1 MLRKVGRV
9 AGRELTGFFASPAAV
24 LFLAAFLGVTL
35 FIFFWVATFFE
46 RNLADVRPL
55 FQWMPLLLI
64 FLVAALTMRAWAE
77 ERRSGTLELLLTSP
91 TAPFEL
97 VLGKFLGAMILVLIA
112 LALTLPLPITV
123 ALIGPL
129 DWGPVIGGYVAAIFL
144 AASYVAIGLWISC
157 RTDNQIV
164 SLILTVVI
172 AGVFYLIGSDPLSG
186 LGGYRT
192 TEWLH
197 ALGAGSRFS
206 SITRGVLDLRDIYY
220 YLSITATFLLLN
232 RLALERLRWAGNPP
246 SASHRR
252 WYWAVGLLAAN
263 MLGANLWLGQLE
275 QARVDL
281 TAGHMYTLSDATRG
295 YLRELQEPLLIR
307 GYFSA
312 ATHPLLAPLVP
323 QLHDLL
329 QEYAVAGGRR
339 VHVEFVDPHDDPKV
353 EAEAGSRY
361 GIIPEPFQVSG
372 KYASSVVNS
381 YFDILVSYGDQYQV
395 INYRDLIDLK
405 VRDEQHFDVELK
417 NPEYAVTSAIRK
429 VLLSYQGGGDPFDA
443 LQQPVTFNGYI
454 TAASNL
460 PETLQSARQSLEHAL
475 AQLQTEAGG
484 KLKLEWQDPSSNSAL
499 AARLTRDYGFRPM
512 VVSLV
517 DPKTFWFYMT
527 LTRAGQTEQVPL
539 PSTIDEAGFKSAIE
553 DAVKR
558 FSPGILKT
566 IAVVAPSAP
575 PSEFSRFMPHQTQTF
590 SELRNALSGS
600 ARWIDTDLKSGVVPN
615 DADMLVL
622 LDPRNLD
629 QKQVFAIDQ
638 FLMQGGSV
646 MVATAPIAVSLG
658 QSLDAQPVKSGLEDW
673 LRDNG
678 LSLGPGLVL
687 SAQSGSLPIPI
698 QRDVGGFTV
707 NEIELANYPYIV
719 DVRSD
724 GLDGASPITS
734 ALGQID
740 VPWAAPITVDA
751 RHSQG
756 RKLTVL
762 IRSAGASWTSP
773 STSLLPDYRSYP
785 ELGFVAGQRPA
796 PQTLAVMLEG
806 RFDSAFKGK
815 PSPLLAA
822 GNAAPD
828 PPAADA
834 GQGAKP
840 PAAANSAATPATQI
854 NGVLDHS
861 PNSAR
866 LVLVGSSALFSD
878 QAINLIGQTLGSPDS
893 KPAEFAQNLIDWSLE
908 DQGLLAIRSRAHFA
922 RTLRPLSRS
931 GEQILEYLN
940 YALALGGL
948 AAVWLLDRRR
958 RKRAA
963 ARYLRQLQG

>member
-1 MLRKVGRV
+1 MLRKVSRI

-55 FQWMPLLLI
+55 FQWMPVLLI

-77 ERRSGTLELLLTSP
+77 ERRGGTLELLLTSP
-91 TAPFEL
+91 TAPIEL

-172 AGVFYLIGSDPLSG
+172 AGIFYLIGSDALSG
-186 LGGYRT
+186 LGSYRA

-197 ALGAGSRFS
+197 ALGAGSRFA

-220 YLSITATFLLLN
+220 YLSVTATFLLLN
-232 RLALERLRWAGNPP
+232 RLALERLRWAGNPT
-246 SASHRR
+246 SLSHRR
-252 WYWAVGLLAAN
+252 WYWAVALFAAN
-263 MLGANLWLGQLE
+263 ALGANLWLGQLT

-329 QEYAVAGGRR
+329 QEYAVAGGRNVR
-339 VHVEFVDPHDDPKV
+339 VQFVDPHEDPKL

-361 GIIPEPFQVSG
+361 GIRPVPFQVSG
-372 KYASSVVNS
+372 KYRSSIVNS

-429 VLLSYQGGGDPFDA
+429 VLLSYQGGGNPFDA
-443 LQQPVTFNGYI
+443 LQPPVTFNGYV

-460 PETLQSARQSLEHAL
+460 PTTLQSARQALEAAL
-475 AQLQTEAGG
+475 RQLQTEAGG

-499 AARLTRDYGFRPM
+499 ATRLTRDYGFRPM

-527 LTRAGQTEQVPL
+527 LTNGGQTEQVPL
-539 PSTIDEAGFKSAIE
+539 PATIDQAGFKSAIE

-566 IAVVAPSAP
+566 IAVVAPSEP
-575 PSEFSRFMPHQTQTF
+575 PSQFSRFMPNQTPTF
-590 SELRNALSGS
+590 SELRNALSS
-600 ARWIDTDLKSGVVPN
+600 SVRWIDTDLKSGVVPN
-615 DADMLVL
+615 DADMLML

-629 QKQVFAIDQ
+629 QKQVFAVDQ

-646 MVATAPIAVSLG
+646 MVAAAPVAVSLG
-658 QSLDAQPVKSGLEDW
+658 QSLNAQPITTGLEEW
-673 LRDNG
+673 LRGNG
-678 LSLGPGLVL
+678 LTLGPGLVL

-698 QRDVGGFTV
+698 QRDVGGFMV

-724 GLDGASPITS
+724 GLDKSSPITS
-734 ALGQID
+734 GLGQIE
-740 VPWAAPITVDA
+740 VPWAAPISVDA
-751 RHSQG
+751 QHTTG

-762 IRSAGASWTSP
+762 MRSADASWTSP
-773 STSLLPDYRSYP
+773 STNLLPDYRSYP
-785 ELGFVAGQRPA
+785 ELGFALGRGAA

-822 GNAAPD
+822 NATPD

-834 GQGAKP
+834 SKGAKP
-840 PAAANSAATPATQI
+840 PAANTATPVTQI
-854 NGVLDHS
+854 NGVLEHS
-861 PNSAR
+861 PSSAR

-922 RTLRPLSRS
+922 RTLRPLNRS
-931 GEQILEYLN
+931 GEQVLEYLN

-958 RKRAA
+958 RRRAA
-963 ARYLRQLQG
+963 ARYQRQLQG